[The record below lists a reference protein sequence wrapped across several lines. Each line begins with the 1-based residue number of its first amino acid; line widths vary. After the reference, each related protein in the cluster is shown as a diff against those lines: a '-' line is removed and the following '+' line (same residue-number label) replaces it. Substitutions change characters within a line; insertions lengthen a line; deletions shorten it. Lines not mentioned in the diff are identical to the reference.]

1 MFGWVATT
9 YGQWIFNSCELFGG
23 CVNKSLTT
31 CLHVATFFLQEYF
44 TLVFV
49 EIEKLKTFRYVD
61 FLRFVLSTK
70 SGSSLCSLT
79 YQSTLPLS
87 LSMGL
92 WFVRLS
98 IWWGDFGDFFY
109 LFLIKKKIYVKLQY
123 RQSWFDNSEF
133 IIWISIS
140 ELWLNMND
148 FLEYIIYWGLF
159 VKFGNYLSASHRP
172 VLIFNQF
179 YLI

>member
-1 MFGWVATT
+1 MFACS
-9 YGQWIFNSCELFGG
+9 YDFF
-23 CVNKSLTT
+23 
-31 CLHVATFFLQEYF
+31 FFLLEYF

-49 EIEKLKTFRYVD
+49 EIEKLKTFRYAD

-92 WFVRLS
+92 WFSRFFRPS
-98 IWWGDFGDFFY
+98 ICLFDEAISAIFY
-109 LFLIKKKIYVKLQY
+109 LFLIKKKIYVNLQY
-123 RQSWFDNSEF
+123 SQSWLDNSEF

-159 VKFGNYLSASHRP
+159 GNYLPAFHRP